1 MAEAPEETKTET
13 PEETTKN
20 FLKEFQTGWGEA
32 DLAAR
37 KAVETSLDMDADGC
51 QTFLEGIKRAT
62 KVSDAMQGLE
72 KSQRR
77 GMLLQAGRQ
86 QDMAR
91 AQAIKRQSEAN
102 FEMYNSWCK
111 SQDGSELTAKEQK
124 LADQFEKMSEKERFK
139 VTHGISQADRAKLY
153 LSGWGSDPL
162 PITDAFVV
170 ESERSPGGTH
180 RQRKRTA
187 RERAVLDG

>member
-1 MAEAPEETKTET
+1 
-13 PEETTKN
+13 
-20 FLKEFQTGWGEA
+20 
-32 DLAAR
+32 
-37 KAVETSLDMDADGC
+37 
-51 QTFLEGIKRAT
+51 
-62 KVSDAMQGLE
+62 
-72 KSQRR
+72 
-77 GMLLQAGRQ
+77 MLLEAARQ

-91 AQAIKRQSEAN
+91 AMAIKRKSEAN
-102 FEMYNSWCK
+102 FKMYNSWCK
-111 SQDGSELTAKEQK
+111 SQDGGALSAEEQK
-124 LADQFEKMSEKERFK
+124 LADQFEKMSAKERFK

-187 RERAVLDG
+187 RELAALRAAGAG

>member
-1 MAEAPEETKTET
+1 
-13 PEETTKN
+13 
-20 FLKEFQTGWGEA
+20 
-32 DLAAR
+32 
-37 KAVETSLDMDADGC
+37 
-51 QTFLEGIKRAT
+51 
-62 KVSDAMQGLE
+62 
-72 KSQRR
+72 
-77 GMLLQAGRQ
+77 
-86 QDMAR
+86 MAR
-91 AQAIKRQSEAN
+91 AMAIARQSAAN
-102 FEMYNSWCK
+102 YKMYNSWCK
-111 SQDGSELTAKEQK
+111 SQDGGALSAEEQT